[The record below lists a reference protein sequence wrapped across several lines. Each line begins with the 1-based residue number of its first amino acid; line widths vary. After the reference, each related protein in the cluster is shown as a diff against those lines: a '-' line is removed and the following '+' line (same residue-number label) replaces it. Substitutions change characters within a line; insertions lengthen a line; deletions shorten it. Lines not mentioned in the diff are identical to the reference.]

1 MPHANFPQTRM
12 RRLRSYEFSRRM
24 VRESTLSPDDLIQ
37 PMFVC
42 EGSRQC
48 EPVSSMPGVERLSI
62 DLLVQKAKRLYDLGI
77 PAMAVFPVVPKQKK
91 SANAE
96 EAFNP
101 DGLVQCAISAIRD
114 AVPEI
119 GVMADV
125 ALDPFT
131 IDGHDGITNSEGYVE
146 NDVTLEVIVKQALS
160 QARAGVQIIAPSEM
174 MDGRVGAIR
183 DALESEGF
191 TNVLILSYAVKYA
204 SAFYGPFRNAVG
216 SALELAGRDKRTYQ
230 MDPAN
235 SDEAIR
241 EVAMDISEGADM
253 VMVKPGMPYLDVL
266 HRVKTEFGMPTFVY
280 QVSGEYSM
288 LMAAIQNGW
297 LDEKTVILES
307 LMSFKRAGADGV
319 LSYFS
324 ERIAEW
330 LQ

>member
-1 MPHANFPQTRM
+1 
-12 RRLRSYEFSRRM
+12 
-24 VRESTLSPDDLIQ
+24 
-37 PMFVC
+37 
-42 EGSRQC
+42 
-48 EPVSSMPGVERLSI
+48 MPGVERLSI
-62 DLLVQKAKRLYDLGI
+62 DLLIEKAKRLYDLGI
-77 PAMAVFPVVPKQKK
+77 PAIAVFPVVPKQKK

-191 TNVLILSYAVKYA
+191 TNVLILSYAAKYA

-216 SALELAGRDKRTYQ
+216 SASELAGRDKRTYQ
-230 MDPAN
+230 IDPAN
-235 SDEAIR
+235 GDEAIR

-266 HRVKTEFGMPTFVY
+266 YRVKAEFGMPTFVY

-307 LMSFKRAGADGV
+307 FMSFKRAGADGV

>member
-37 PMFVC
+37 PLFVC

-48 EPVSSMPGVERLSI
+48 EPVSSMPGIERLSI
-62 DLLVQKAKRLYDLGI
+62 DLLIEKAKRLYDLGI

-91 SANAE
+91 SVNAE

-216 SALELAGRDKRTYQ
+216 SASELAGRDKRTYQ

-235 SDEAIR
+235 SNEAIR

-288 LMAAIQNGW
+288 LTAAIQNGW

-324 ERIAEW
+324 ERIAGW

>member
-131 IDGHDGITNSEGYVE
+131 IDGHDGITNSEGYVK

-183 DALESEGF
+183 NALESGGF

-216 SALELAGRDKRTYQ
+216 SASELAGRDKRTYQ
-230 MDPAN
+230 IDPAN

>member
-48 EPVSSMPGVERLSI
+48 ESVSSMPGVERLSI
-62 DLLVQKAKRLYDLGI
+62 DLLVEKAKRLYDLGI

-216 SALELAGRDKRTYQ
+216 SASELAGRDKRTYQ

-297 LDEKTVILES
+297 LDEKTGILES
-307 LMSFKRAGADGV
+307 FMSFKRAGADGV

>member
-1 MPHANFPQTRM
+1 
-12 RRLRSYEFSRRM
+12 
-24 VRESTLSPDDLIQ
+24 
-37 PMFVC
+37 
-42 EGSRQC
+42 
-48 EPVSSMPGVERLSI
+48 
-62 DLLVQKAKRLYDLGI
+62 
-77 PAMAVFPVVPKQKK
+77 
-91 SANAE
+91 
-96 EAFNP
+96 
-101 DGLVQCAISAIRD
+101 
-114 AVPEI
+114 
-119 GVMADV
+119 MADV

-216 SALELAGRDKRTYQ
+216 SASELAGRDKRTYQ

>member
-1 MPHANFPQTRM
+1 MPHTIFPQTRM

-37 PMFVC
+37 PIFVC

-48 EPVSSMPGVERLSI
+48 EPVSSMPGIERLSI
-62 DLLVQKAKRLYDLGI
+62 DLLIEKAKRLYDLGI

-91 SANAE
+91 SKNAE

-131 IDGHDGITNSEGYVE
+131 IDGHDGITNSKGYVE
-146 NDVTLEVIVKQALS
+146 NDVTLEIIVKQALS

-216 SALELAGRDKRTYQ
+216 SASELAGRDKRTYQ

-297 LDEKTVILES
+297 LDEKTGILES
-307 LMSFKRAGADGV
+307 FMSFKRAGADGV

>member
-183 DALESEGF
+183 NALESGGF

-216 SALELAGRDKRTYQ
+216 SASELAGRDKRTYQ

>member
-42 EGSRQC
+42 EGSHHC
-48 EPVSSMPGVERLSI
+48 EPVSFMPGVERLSI
-62 DLLVQKAKRLYDLGI
+62 DLLIEKAKRLYDLGI

-91 SANAE
+91 SAKAE

-191 TNVLILSYAVKYA
+191 TNVLILSYAAKYA

-216 SALELAGRDKRTYQ
+216 SASELAGRDKRTYQ

-266 HRVKTEFGMPTFVY
+266 HRVKAEFGMPTFVY

-297 LDEKTVILES
+297 LDEKSVVLES

>member
-1 MPHANFPQTRM
+1 MTPANFPQTRL

-37 PMFVC
+37 PVFVC
-42 EGSRQC
+42 EGSSHF

-62 DLLVQKAKRLYDLGI
+62 DLLIEKAKRLYDLGI
-77 PAMAVFPVVPKQKK
+77 PAIAVFPVVPKQKK

-174 MDGRVGAIR
+174 MDGRVGVIR

-191 TNVLILSYAVKYA
+191 TNVLILSYAAKYA

-216 SALELAGRDKRTYQ
+216 SASELAGRDKRTYQ
-230 MDPAN
+230 IDPAN
-235 SDEAIR
+235 GDEAIR

-266 HRVKTEFGMPTFVY
+266 HRVKAEFGMPTFVY

-307 LMSFKRAGADGV
+307 FMSFKRAGADGV

>member
-62 DLLVQKAKRLYDLGI
+62 DLLVEKAKRLYDLGI
-77 PAMAVFPVVPKQKK
+77 PAIAVFPVVPKQKK

-96 EAFNP
+96 EAFNT

-183 DALESEGF
+183 NALESEGF
-191 TNVLILSYAVKYA
+191 TNVLILSYAAKYA

-216 SALELAGRDKRTYQ
+216 SASELAGRDKRTYQ
-230 MDPAN
+230 VDPAN

-266 HRVKTEFGMPTFVY
+266 HRVKAEFGMPTFVY

>member
-216 SALELAGRDKRTYQ
+216 SASELAGRDKRTYQ

>member
-1 MPHANFPQTRM
+1 MPPANFPQTRL

-37 PMFVC
+37 PVFVC
-42 EGSRQC
+42 EGSSHF

-62 DLLVQKAKRLYDLGI
+62 DLLIEKAKRLYDLGI
-77 PAMAVFPVVPKQKK
+77 PAIAVFPVVPKQKK

-174 MDGRVGAIR
+174 MDGRVGVIR

-191 TNVLILSYAVKYA
+191 TNVLILSYAAKYA

-216 SALELAGRDKRTYQ
+216 SASELAGRDKRTYQ
-230 MDPAN
+230 IDPAN
-235 SDEAIR
+235 GDEAIR

-266 HRVKTEFGMPTFVY
+266 HRVKAEFGMPTFVY

-307 LMSFKRAGADGV
+307 FMSFKRAGADGV